1 MDNEWNL
8 YKVNMKYIRNLKNVE
23 QKATGR
29 TNTILSVSTQTHKQG
44 RPFLGIL
51 VLVNERKYCIPL
63 SSVEEKEKYKSMSE
77 NITCRKIRDDDGN
90 VIGILNINNMIPVRD
105 EYLIPF
111 ELEELPTDTQIQ
123 LSYKRKCRQELKWCR
138 LHGNEII
145 RLAQELHRIICS
157 EERFAKRHI
166 CPDFMLLE
174 KECDKQRVVSKRDE
188 KKRNRKR

>member
-90 VIGILNINNMIPVRD
+90 VTSN
-105 EYLIPF
+105 
-111 ELEELPTDTQIQ
+111 ELYQ
-123 LSYKRKCRQELKWCR
+123 SV
-138 LHGNEII
+138 
-145 RLAQELHRIICS
+145 
-157 EERFAKRHI
+157 
-166 CPDFMLLE
+166 M
-174 KECDKQRVVSKRDE
+174 
-188 KKRNRKR
+188 KKRGIEKDSWLISVNIVRYYLE

>member
-1 MDNEWNL
+1 MDNEWKL

-63 SSVEEKEKYKSMSE
+63 SSVEEKEKYKSMAE

-90 VIGILNINNMIPVRD
+90 VTSNELYQSVMKKRGIEKDSWSIPVNIVRYNLD
-105 EYLIPF
+105 
-111 ELEELPTDTQIQ
+111 
-123 LSYKRKCRQELKWCR
+123 
-138 LHGNEII
+138 
-145 RLAQELHRIICS
+145 
-157 EERFAKRHI
+157 
-166 CPDFMLLE
+166 
-174 KECDKQRVVSKRDE
+174 
-188 KKRNRKR
+188 

>member
-77 NITCRKIRDDDGN
+77 TLLLSKVRDDDGN
-90 VIGILNINNMIPVRD
+90 VTSN
-105 EYLIPF
+105 
-111 ELEELPTDTQIQ
+111 ELYQ
-123 LSYKRKCRQELKWCR
+123 SV
-138 LHGNEII
+138 
-145 RLAQELHRIICS
+145 
-157 EERFAKRHI
+157 
-166 CPDFMLLE
+166 M
-174 KECDKQRVVSKRDE
+174 
-188 KKRNRKR
+188 KKRGIEKDSWLISVNIVRYYLE

>member
-1 MDNEWNL
+1 MDNEWKL

-90 VIGILNINNMIPVRD
+90 VTSNELYQSVMKKRGIEKDSWSIPVNIVRYNLD
-105 EYLIPF
+105 
-111 ELEELPTDTQIQ
+111 
-123 LSYKRKCRQELKWCR
+123 
-138 LHGNEII
+138 
-145 RLAQELHRIICS
+145 
-157 EERFAKRHI
+157 
-166 CPDFMLLE
+166 
-174 KECDKQRVVSKRDE
+174 
-188 KKRNRKR
+188 

>member
-44 RPFLGIL
+44 RPFLGSL

-90 VIGILNINNMIPVRD
+90 VIGI
-105 EYLIPF
+105 
-111 ELEELPTDTQIQ
+111 
-123 LSYKRKCRQELKWCR
+123 K
-138 LHGNEII
+138 
-145 RLAQELHRIICS
+145 
-157 EERFAKRHI
+157 
-166 CPDFMLLE
+166 
-174 KECDKQRVVSKRDE
+174 VVSPARE
-188 KKRNRKR
+188 

>member
-90 VIGILNINNMIPVRD
+90 VTSNELYQSVMKKRGIEKDSWSIPVNIVRYNLD
-105 EYLIPF
+105 
-111 ELEELPTDTQIQ
+111 
-123 LSYKRKCRQELKWCR
+123 
-138 LHGNEII
+138 
-145 RLAQELHRIICS
+145 
-157 EERFAKRHI
+157 
-166 CPDFMLLE
+166 
-174 KECDKQRVVSKRDE
+174 
-188 KKRNRKR
+188 

>member
-1 MDNEWNL
+1 MKQSISVTTGTEKAMFMHSL
-8 YKVNMKYIRNLKNVE
+8 YFLWIMNGIYMKYIRNLKNGE

-90 VIGILNINNMIPVRD
+90 VIGI
-105 EYLIPF
+105 
-111 ELEELPTDTQIQ
+111 
-123 LSYKRKCRQELKWCR
+123 K
-138 LHGNEII
+138 
-145 RLAQELHRIICS
+145 
-157 EERFAKRHI
+157 
-166 CPDFMLLE
+166 
-174 KECDKQRVVSKRDE
+174 VVSPARE
-188 KKRNRKR
+188 

>member
-44 RPFLGIL
+44 RP
-51 VLVNERKYCIPL
+51 LVNERKYCIPL

-90 VIGILNINNMIPVRD
+90 VIGI
-105 EYLIPF
+105 
-111 ELEELPTDTQIQ
+111 
-123 LSYKRKCRQELKWCR
+123 K
-138 LHGNEII
+138 
-145 RLAQELHRIICS
+145 
-157 EERFAKRHI
+157 
-166 CPDFMLLE
+166 
-174 KECDKQRVVSKRDE
+174 VVSPARE
-188 KKRNRKR
+188 

>member
-138 LHGNEII
+138 LHGNEIL
-145 RLAQELHRIICS
+145 RLAQELHRII
-157 EERFAKRHI
+157 
-166 CPDFMLLE
+166 
-174 KECDKQRVVSKRDE
+174 
-188 KKRNRKR
+188 

>member
-8 YKVNMKYIRNLKNVE
+8 YKVNM
-23 QKATGR
+23 
-29 TNTILSVSTQTHKQG
+29 
-44 RPFLGIL
+44 
-51 VLVNERKYCIPL
+51 KYCIPL

-105 EYLIPF
+105 EYLTPF

-138 LHGNEII
+138 LHGNEIL
-145 RLAQELHRIICS
+145 RLA
-157 EERFAKRHI
+157 
-166 CPDFMLLE
+166 
-174 KECDKQRVVSKRDE
+174 
-188 KKRNRKR
+188 